1 MWRPTHTRTKSGK
14 PHIGRPLLGPA
25 KSSRKTKV
33 ETATGGYVPA
43 TGGYV
48 PATGGYVPATGG
60 YVSATGV
67 SCGGYIEI
75 EAVIWV

>member
-1 MWRPTHTRTKSGK
+1 MGSEVNWACRIKLKS
-14 PHIGRPLLGPA
+14 
-25 KSSRKTKV
+25 KV

-48 PATGGYVPATGG
+48 SATGGYVPATGG

>member
-1 MWRPTHTRTKSGK
+1 M
-14 PHIGRPLLGPA
+14 
-25 KSSRKTKV
+25 
-33 ETATGGYVPA
+33 PA

-48 PATGGYVPATGG
+48 PATGGYVPATGS
-60 YVSATGV
+60 YVPGTGV

>member
-1 MWRPTHTRTKSGK
+1 MAGPSRVRQKYLGSEVNWACRIKLKS
-14 PHIGRPLLGPA
+14 
-25 KSSRKTKV
+25 KV
-33 ETATGGYVPA
+33 ET
-43 TGGYV
+43 
-48 PATGGYVPATGG
+48 ATGGYVPATGG

>member
-1 MWRPTHTRTKSGK
+1 MVYGVWWIWCRIKLKS
-14 PHIGRPLLGPA
+14 
-25 KSSRKTKV
+25 KV
-33 ETATGGYVPA
+33 ETA

>member
-1 MWRPTHTRTKSGK
+1 M
-14 PHIGRPLLGPA
+14 GPA

-33 ETATGGYVPA
+33 ETA

>member
-1 MWRPTHTRTKSGK
+1 M
-14 PHIGRPLLGPA
+14 
-25 KSSRKTKV
+25 

-67 SCGGYIEI
+67 SWGGYIEI
-75 EAVIWV
+75 EAGIWV